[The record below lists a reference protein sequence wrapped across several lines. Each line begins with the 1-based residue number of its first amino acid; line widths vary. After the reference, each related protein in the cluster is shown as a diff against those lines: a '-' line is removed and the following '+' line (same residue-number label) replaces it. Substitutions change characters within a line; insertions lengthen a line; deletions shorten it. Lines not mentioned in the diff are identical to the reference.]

1 MNNKPRFQ
9 NTMNKIKTIIR
20 KEWAEVFKNRMVLF
34 TVIFMPLFLSI
45 LPLIILYAMGG
56 SDSANS
62 TAEIPEQFR
71 QFCNKSMTGGQCMQ
85 YYIVSEFL
93 IMFMLIPLFIPV
105 NIAAYSVVGEKT
117 NRSLEPLLATPIT
130 TGELL
135 TGKNLASVIPAI
147 IATWIGFAI
156 FATGSLII
164 TGGGA
169 LASALLDP
177 MWLIAVFLAG
187 PLMAVLSVNFSIMVS
202 SRVND
207 PRVAEQLSAV
217 VILPLLALFFGQ
229 ISGLF
234 ILNSTLI
241 LIMCLVLVLIDI
253 LMVYLAIRLFQ
264 RETILTRWK

>member
-1 MNNKPRFQ
+1 MD
-9 NTMNKIKTIIR
+9 KIKTIIS
-20 KEWAEVFKNRMVLF
+20 KEWAEVFKKRMVLF
-34 TVIFMPLFLSI
+34 TVIFMPLFLSV
-45 LPLIILYAMGG
+45 LPLIILYSMGG
-56 SDSANS
+56 SAAGSAN
-62 TAEIPEQFR
+62 AELPAQFQ
-71 QFCNKSMTGGQCMQ
+71 QFCKESMTAGQCMQ

-105 NIAAYSVVGEKT
+105 NIAAYSIVGEKT
-117 NRSLEPLLATPIT
+117 TRSLEPLLATPIT

-135 TGKNLASVIPAI
+135 AGKNLASVIPAI
-147 IATWIGFAI
+147 LATWAGFAI
-156 FATGSLII
+156 FAIGSLII

-169 LASALLDP
+169 LATALLDP
-177 MWLIAVFLAG
+177 MWLIAIFIAG

-229 ISGLF
+229 IAGLF

-241 LIMCLVLVLIDI
+241 LIICVALVLLDI
-253 LMVYLAIRLFQ
+253 LMVYLAVRLFQ

>member
-1 MNNKPRFQ
+1 MK
-9 NTMNKIKTIIR
+9 KIKTIIR
-20 KEWAEVFKNRMVLF
+20 KEWAEVFKKRMVLF
-34 TVIFMPLFLSI
+34 TVIFMPLFLSV
-45 LPLIILYAMGG
+45 LPLIILYSMGG
-56 SDSANS
+56 SSVNS
-62 TAEIPEQFR
+62 VNTEIPAQFQ
-71 QFCNKSMTGGQCMQ
+71 QFCKVSMTAGQCMQ

-105 NIAAYSVVGEKT
+105 NIAAYSIVGEKT
-117 NRSLEPLLATPIT
+117 THSLEPLLATPIT

-135 TGKNLASVIPAI
+135 AGKNLASVIPAI
-147 IATWIGFAI
+147 IATWVGFGI
-156 FATGSLII
+156 FAVGSLII

-169 LASALLDP
+169 LAAALLDP
-177 MWLIAVFLAG
+177 MWLIAIFVTG

-241 LIMCLVLVLIDI
+241 LIVCLALVFLDI
-253 LMVYLAIRLFQ
+253 FMIYLAVRLFQ

>member
-1 MNNKPRFQ
+1 
-9 NTMNKIKTIIR
+9 MNKIMTIIR
-20 KEWAEVFKNRMVLF
+20 KEWAEVFKKRMVLF
-34 TVIFMPLFLSI
+34 TVIFLPLFLSI
-45 LPLIILYAMGG
+45 LPLIILYSMGG
-56 SDSANS
+56 SSINSADAQLPAQFQQMCKSNM
-62 TAEIPEQFR
+62 TA
-71 QFCNKSMTGGQCMQ
+71 GQCMQ

-93 IMFMLIPLFIPV
+93 IMFMLIPLFVPV
-105 NIAAYSVVGEKT
+105 NIAAYSIVGEKT
-117 NRSLEPLLATPIT
+117 THSLEPLLATPIS

-135 TGKNLASVIPAI
+135 AGKNLASVIPAI
-147 IATWIGFAI
+147 IATWVGFGI
-156 FATGSLII
+156 FAVGSLII

-169 LASALLDP
+169 LAAALLDP

-229 ISGLF
+229 IAGLF

-241 LIMCLVLVLIDI
+241 LIMCLVLLLLDA
-253 LMVYLAIRLFQ
+253 LMIYLAVRLFQ